1 MSDGVG
7 ESKRESESD
16 ACRGACPDDYG
27 RAVAKVGVAQICE
40 GVGFEAIKQS
50 ALVALSDIAIH
61 YICDLGKSASL
72 YASLAGRSEV
82 SLFDIVK
89 GLEDLG
95 SSSDFSGYLEVDQ
108 SFGVMES
115 GVLKEL
121 AEFVGTL
128 EETPFPLSIPQ
139 FPVVKCPR
147 GIPSFLH
154 MGEVPNGK
162 HIPTW
167 LPAFPDLHTYI
178 QSPVWNERKTDPRTD
193 KVEQVRQRRKAER
206 SLLSLQQ
213 RLLSNSLT
221 GPSGSGNYNVTAGK
235 DLGANTNKNAFLAP
249 PLPVG
254 EKEVSTVLLPSEL
267 TNADAEKK
275 EVSVLETFSPAIDA
289 MKGAESDSVD
299 LYRRVVS
306 ERRPVVH
313 FKLKVGKKMLVE
325 DLDVNLRSRA
335 NDRRSSSIGRDDEK
349 DDKRRRVELILR
361 QSMENP
367 QDLLQT

>member
-7 ESKRESESD
+7 ESKRESEND
-16 ACRGACPDDYG
+16 TCRGACPDDYG

-40 GVGFEAIKQS
+40 GVGFDAIKQS
-50 ALVALSDIAIH
+50 ALVALSDIAIR

-95 SSSDFSGYLEVDQ
+95 SYSDFSGSLVVDHC
-108 SFGVMES
+108 VMES
-115 GVLKEL
+115 GVLKEM
-121 AEFVGTL
+121 AESVGTL
-128 EETPFPLSIPQ
+128 EETPFALSIPQ
-139 FPVVKCPR
+139 FPVIKYPR

-167 LPAFPDLHTYI
+167 LPAFPDARTYI

-213 RLLSNSLT
+213 RLLSNSLAS
-221 GPSGSGNYNVTAGK
+221 PSGSGNYNVSAGK
-235 DLGANTNKNAFLAP
+235 DLGANTNNNAFLAP
-249 PLPVG
+249 PLSVG
-254 EKEVSTVLLPSEL
+254 ENEVSTVPLPSEL
-267 TNADAEKK
+267 ANEEAEKK
-275 EVSVLETFSPAIDA
+275 QVSVLETFSPAIDA
-289 MKGAESDSVD
+289 MKGAESDSMD

-335 NDRRSSSIGRDDEK
+335 IGRRSSSIGREDEK
-349 DDKRRRVELILR
+349 DDKKRRVELILR

-367 QDLLQT
+367 QDLSQM